1 MHNVIVGTGP
11 AAAAAILALA
21 DDPSQQITVVDIG
34 ERLADDTA
42 AAVDRMSA
50 LEPAQWATADRELV
64 SVGPAEVAGARLPE
78 KRAYGSNHMFI
89 DRGQQRGLAMPDR
102 GNHAAVSG
110 ALGGFSTVWGA
121 QIMPFSRATF
131 NRWPFGWDDIEPHYR
146 AMLAEV
152 PLAGEH
158 DDYAEDFPLLSA
170 RGPLPPVSARTAA
183 VLDRYQRHRDAV
195 RAKGVVVGKAR
206 LAFAPKSCLR
216 CGLCMTGCP
225 YSLIYSARQTV
236 DRFVRR
242 GRVRHISRVLVT
254 GVEQPVGET
263 PTVRG
268 IDLATD
274 RAINLD
280 ADRVFLGAG
289 GLGSTRIALNSLNAP
304 PYQVPL
310 QESVQ
315 FLVPFVSRRT
325 TGDPRGQQDFTLNQ
339 FNLLLKYDDEA
350 YTTSQV
356 HCYPYNPA
364 IAEALPSWLPPSWNG
379 AVLGR
384 LTAGLGYLPSWRSP
398 QMRVD
403 LGARHRDALPDIT
416 IRVVSNR
423 RPPMLASVLRRLTA
437 LGPKLDLFPVLPM
450 VRMSGPGKSYHF
462 GSTFPHGNGS
472 DLLGRIGRVP
482 QRPSHRRLGV
492 AVGAVD
498 HIHSDGDGERS
509 PHRVGEPACLTWATE
524 PSRSLVRM
532 DTSAARCALPSPP
545 SGYRVV
551 ALQRSAPAP
560 GADTDYVPY
569 SLEDGLAARCLT
581 TWPRSSTAPT
591 TCAPATAPRSNESTS
606 AALRSSFSAVGDVPI
621 VLISSMSAY
630 SGTQQIY
637 GRTKIACEDLVAA
650 HGGTS
655 LRLGLVYGE
664 GDGGMIGALRKVAG
678 LPLVPMLRPDSYQ
691 YAIHAEDMARCV
703 VASVEQAPPHRVAR
717 AWPTRAGCRSARSS
731 AHCARPQRRNRF
743 VPCR

>member
-1 MHNVIVGTGP
+1 MHNIIVGTGP

-131 NRWPFGWDDIEPHYR
+131 NRWPFGWDEIEPHYR

-170 RGPLPPVSARTAA
+170 HGHLPPVSARTAA

-242 GRVRHISRVLVT
+242 GRVRHVSRVLVT

-280 ADRVFLGAG
+280 ADRVFVGAG

-384 LTAGLGYLPSWRSP
+384 ITAGLGYLPSWRSP

-403 LGARHRDALPDIT
+403 LGARHRDVLPDIT

-450 VRMSGPGKSYHF
+450 VRLSGPGKSYHF

-472 DLLGRIGRVP
+472 DLLGRIGQFRNV
-482 QRPSHRRLGV
+482 HL
-492 AVGAVD
+492 
-498 HIHSDGDGERS
+498 IDGS
-509 PHRVGEPACLTWATE
+509 V
-524 PSRSLVRM
+524 
-532 DTSAARCALPSPP
+532 LPSVP
-545 SGYRVV
+545 STTFTLTVMANAHRIV
-551 ALQRSAPAP
+551 SASRH
-560 GADTDYVPY
+560 V
-569 SLEDGLAARCLT
+569 
-581 TWPRSSTAPT
+581 
-591 TCAPATAPRSNESTS
+591 
-606 AALRSSFSAVGDVPI
+606 
-621 VLISSMSAY
+621 
-630 SGTQQIY
+630 
-637 GRTKIACEDLVAA
+637 
-650 HGGTS
+650 
-655 LRLGLVYGE
+655 
-664 GDGGMIGALRKVAG
+664 
-678 LPLVPMLRPDSYQ
+678 
-691 YAIHAEDMARCV
+691 
-703 VASVEQAPPHRVAR
+703 
-717 AWPTRAGCRSARSS
+717 
-731 AHCARPQRRNRF
+731 
-743 VPCR
+743 